1 MKRDIATILM
11 LGIILTMSACGRAVN
26 DASDLDST
34 STESVSDNIE
44 IASDPTDLGD
54 PDKDMNDS
62 MQIIPQTG
70 WTTSIPSE
78 YLRTS
83 SEQGIVQPIEYETK
97 DYAGDGSDIVKTA
110 YVYLPY
116 GYDENDNDTR
126 YNILY
131 LMHGW
136 GGHAGEYFEYG
147 AKDLFDNLIEKGDIP
162 PLIIVSPSFYHDG
175 SSGDF
180 SSSITAFRAFHN
192 EFENDLMPAVEGKYH
207 TYAGSPSDDDLKSS
221 RDHRA
226 FGGFSLGSV
235 TTWLQFCYDYDYI
248 HYFLPMSGSSWYYG
262 TYGDF
267 QIEKNVDFIEQLV
280 KDNNLKERGYFIY
293 HAVGTNDTVKSQSI
307 DMADEMLTREI
318 FTPEYYVFYQ
328 KDGGYHDFN
337 AVQEYLYNAL
347 PLFFDKQ

>member
-97 DYAGDGSDIVKTA
+97 DYAGGGSDIVKTA

-136 GGHAGEYFEYG
+136 ADMPVNTLSTVQ
-147 AKDLFDNLIEKGDIP
+147 KIC
-162 PLIIVSPSFYHDG
+162 LIIS
-175 SSGDF
+175 
-180 SSSITAFRAFHN
+180 
-192 EFENDLMPAVEGKYH
+192 
-207 TYAGSPSDDDLKSS
+207 
-221 RDHRA
+221 
-226 FGGFSLGSV
+226 
-235 TTWLQFCYDYDYI
+235 
-248 HYFLPMSGSSWYYG
+248 
-262 TYGDF
+262 
-267 QIEKNVDFIEQLV
+267 
-280 KDNNLKERGYFIY
+280 
-293 HAVGTNDTVKSQSI
+293 
-307 DMADEMLTREI
+307 
-318 FTPEYYVFYQ
+318 
-328 KDGGYHDFN
+328 
-337 AVQEYLYNAL
+337 
-347 PLFFDKQ
+347 